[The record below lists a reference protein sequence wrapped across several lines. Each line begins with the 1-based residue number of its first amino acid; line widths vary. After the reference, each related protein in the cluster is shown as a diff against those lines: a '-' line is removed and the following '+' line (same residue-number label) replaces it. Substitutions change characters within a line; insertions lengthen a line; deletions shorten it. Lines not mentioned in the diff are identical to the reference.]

1 MNRHEFEQ
9 CYLYYMIKAIVLHIY
24 IYIYI
29 LQLKFNVHIYI
40 YIYILQLKFNVHIYI
55 YIYILQ
61 LKFNVHIY
69 KIRENRYNAVKLSP
83 HMFIALFKYV
93 ALFKLIMQSIQ
104 WKHSFNE

>member
-1 MNRHEFEQ
+1 MNWHEFEQ
-9 CYLYYMIKAIVLHIY
+9 CYLYYMIKAIVL
-24 IYIYI
+24 
-29 LQLKFNVHIYI
+29 HIYI

>member
-1 MNRHEFEQ
+1 MNWHEFEQ
-9 CYLYYMIKAIVLHIY
+9 CYLYYMIKAIVL
-24 IYIYI
+24 
-29 LQLKFNVHIYI
+29 
-40 YIYILQLKFNVHIYI
+40 HIYI